1 LPSHIIV
8 LCDSVAFQPGLRPS
22 AGFACLIK
30 TRDQNV
36 LFDTGPHLSTLLHN
50 MEKLSLST
58 QEIDAIVLS
67 HNDSDHAG
75 ALFDLLALVKGVT
88 VYLLDSS
95 PATYKER
102 VARTGATV
110 IEVDSPATVAEGL
123 MSTGDLGGSPSEQ
136 ALILHTS
143 RGSALIIGCGH
154 SGLVDTAQRA
164 KQLAGAAPYL
174 VLGGFHLESASR
186 PQIEATARQLQELG
200 IAQIAPCHCAGERA
214 RRILK
219 HLFGDGFIACGSG
232 KVIGLAFACP
242 FPPR

>member
-1 LPSHIIV
+1 MPSTLAV
-8 LCDSVAFQPGLRPS
+8 VCDSVAFQPGLRPS

-30 TRDQNV
+30 TQDKNV

-50 MEKLSLST
+50 MEKLSLSP

-95 PATYKER
+95 PALYKER
-102 VARTGATV
+102 VARAGATV
-110 IEVDSPATVAEGL
+110 IGVDSPVAVAEGL
-123 MSTGDLGGSPSEQ
+123 MSTGELGGSPSEQ
-136 ALILHTS
+136 ALVLHT
-143 RGSALIIGCGH
+143 GKGPALIIGCGH
-154 SGLVDTAQRA
+154 SGLVNTAQRA
-164 KQLAGAAPYL
+164 KQLAGSTPHL

-200 IAQIAPCHCAGERA
+200 IEQIAPCHCTGERA
-214 RRILK
+214 RYVLK
-219 HLFGDGFIACGSG
+219 QIYGDNFIACGSG
-232 KVIGLAFACP
+232 KVIGPA
-242 FPPR
+242 